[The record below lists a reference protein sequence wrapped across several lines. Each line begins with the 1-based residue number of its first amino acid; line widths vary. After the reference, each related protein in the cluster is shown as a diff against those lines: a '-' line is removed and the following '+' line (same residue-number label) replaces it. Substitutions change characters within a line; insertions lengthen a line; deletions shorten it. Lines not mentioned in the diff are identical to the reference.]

1 MGTVDRAV
9 TRFAVNVGFLFR
21 ELPYLER
28 FAAVREAGFEAV
40 ESAWPPVAPEAF
52 AHAVRSN
59 ALRVVLLNMRAGD
72 LDAGERGFPND
83 PRRRDEWREAL
94 VQALELAQGVGCPT
108 VNVLAGDR
116 LGDLPEV
123 EQWTV
128 LQDSLAWALPRAAV
142 AGVRLVVEVLNPV
155 DTPDYLV
162 TDLGPARRLMDALGP
177 QGLGLQFD
185 TYHVARIAGDVVPV
199 LRGLA
204 PHVGHVQIA
213 DVPGRHE
220 PGTGTIDWQAFFRAL
235 DEALYEG
242 AIGLEYLPSGDT
254 RSGLRWLPGGE
265 RRWSRTAAE
274 GSAPRGQS

>member
-1 MGTVDRAV
+1 M

-94 VQALELAQGVGCPT
+94 VQALELAQGVACPIL
-108 VNVLAGDR
+108 NVLAGDR

-128 LQDSLAWALPRAAV
+128 LQESLAWALPRAAV
-142 AGVRLVVEVLNPV
+142 AGVRLVVEVLNPI

-162 TDLGPARRLMDALGP
+162 ADLGSAQRLMDLLAP
-177 QGLGLQFD
+177 AGLGLQFD
-185 TYHVARIAGDVVPV
+185 TYHVARIAGDVAPV

-204 PHVGHVQIA
+204 PHVGHIQIA

-220 PGTGTIDWQAFFRAL
+220 PGTGTIDWRAFFRAL
-235 DEALYEG
+235 DEARYEG
-242 AIGLEYLPSGDT
+242 AIGLEYLPAGET
-254 RSGLRWLPGGE
+254 LSGLAWLPRGE
-265 RRWSRTAAE
+265 RQWSRAPAE
-274 GSAPRGQS
+274 RSAPDG